1 MHPAAA
7 RVAIL
12 FHFIPYHRRCM
23 QYPISAHM
31 QSTSS
36 FEIVCRRVMQATF
49 NFEHADSGAHPPCS
63 RNRVSNPST
72 PAESR
77 FVCCRTRK
85 NPIIFYSP
93 SDFYLFHFLPAVS
106 QRYSDS
112 CKFCIC
118 LPLRSAARFVIA
130 DVGFGFRLR
139 FVCLLDS
146 VR

>member
-7 RVAIL
+7 RVAVL
-12 FHFIPYHRRCM
+12 FHFIPYHRRCKCKCM

-31 QSTSS
+31 QSTSG

-49 NFEHADSGAHPPCS
+49 NFEHADSGADPPCS

-85 NPIIFYSP
+85 NPIIFIPLPIFIYSI
-93 SDFYLFHFLPAVS
+93 FFLLCHNGIPIPVS
-106 QRYSDS
+106 FVSVCR
-112 CKFCIC
+112 CA
-118 LPLRSAARFVIA
+118 LPRA
-130 DVGFGFRLR
+130 
-139 FVCLLDS
+139 
-146 VR
+146 